1 MIEAFINTLEFFPRG
16 LVYVALG
23 LVVLVLAKF
32 SKDLIT
38 RYRIDQ
44 EVIQKGNLAIAV
56 GLSGYFLGVVLVF
69 LGAVY
74 QPLTFDVSDGLG
86 FDRAFAE
93 DVLRVFL
100 YSLAGIVA
108 LNIAYFVMDRLVL
121 YKFSVEKE
129 MVEDRNVGTGA
140 VEFGMNVA
148 IGLVIAGSISGE
160 GVGSDISLAL
170 TSLAFFGMGLA
181 VLIAFAL
188 FYDLTTPFSIH
199 DEIEKDNA
207 AVGIALGGNLIA
219 MGIVILKAVFGDFPG
234 WGAGITEF
242 LIFAVLG
249 FALLYVL
256 RLLIDLLLLPT
267 AKISNQLAVERNVGV
282 AFIEGSVVIGSA
294 LILLFAI

>member
-1 MIEAFINTLEFFPRG
+1 MIEGFLNTLEFFPRG
-16 LVYVALG
+16 LVYVVLG

-32 SKDLIT
+32 AKDLVT

-44 EVIQKGNLAIAV
+44 EVVQRSNLAVAI

-74 QPLTFDVSDGLG
+74 QPFSPLVGDALG
-86 FDRAFAE
+86 FNRVFGE

-108 LNIAYFVMDRLVL
+108 LNLASFVMDRLVL
-121 YKFSVEKE
+121 YKFSVQKE

-148 IGLVIAGSISGE
+148 IGLVIAGAISGE
-160 GVGSDISLAL
+160 GGGPE

-181 VLIAFAL
+181 VLIVFAL
-188 FYDLTTPFSIH
+188 FFDLTTPFSIH
-199 DEIEKDNA
+199 EEIEKDNA

-219 MGIVILKAVFGDFPG
+219 MGIVTLKAVFGDFPG
-234 WGAGITEF
+234 WGQGIAEF
-242 LIFAVLG
+242 LTFAVLG
-249 FALLYVL
+249 FGLLYVL
-256 RLLIDLLLLPT
+256 RLLIDKLLLPT
-267 AKISNQLAVERNVGV
+267 AKISDELAVGRNVGV
-282 AFIEGSVVIGSA
+282 AFVEGSVVIGAA
-294 LILLFAI
+294 LILFFAI

>member
-1 MIEAFINTLEFFPRG
+1 MIEGFLNTLEFFPRG
-16 LVYVALG
+16 LVYVGLG

-32 SKDLIT
+32 SKDLVT

-44 EVIQKGNLAIAV
+44 EVVQRSNLAVAV

-74 QPLTFDVSDGLG
+74 QPFSPLVSDALG
-86 FDRAFAE
+86 FNRVFGE

-108 LNIAYFVMDRLVL
+108 LNLASVVMDRLVL
-121 YKFSVEKE
+121 YKFSVQKE

-148 IGLVIAGSISGE
+148 IGLVIAGAISGE
-160 GVGSDISLAL
+160 GGGPE

-181 VLIAFAL
+181 VLIVFAL

-199 DEIEKDNA
+199 EEIEKDNG

-219 MGIVILKAVFGDFPG
+219 MGIVTLKAVFGDFPG
-234 WGAGITEF
+234 WGEGVAEF
-242 LIFAVLG
+242 LTFAVLG
-249 FALLYVL
+249 FGLLYVL
-256 RLLIDLLLLPT
+256 RLLIDKLLLPT
-267 AKISNQLAVERNVGV
+267 AKISNELAVGRNVGV
-282 AFIEGSVVIGSA
+282 AFVEGSVVIGSA
-294 LILLFAI
+294 LILFFAI